1 MRKSRLVPLAAGAL
15 IAGIGA
21 CFEQT
26 ESFDLPSSPTT
37 LQLDLGEFD
46 PACNSVRGN
55 TTYQSTEGGACHVT
69 YDKPSIT
76 VSDMNALRQIIVNN
90 GVDLSQVDVS
100 FHGQMADDM
109 DLVVDSAQIPLA
121 ASVPVTSW
129 NASLSVQG
137 TSVGMVSKTS
147 VAVNNLLPAPVSF
160 TLPGP
165 VIDALDTAWNQMATV
180 DAHIH
185 AELII
190 DAQYVPS
197 MVAGGDLKL
206 NLTVELAGSG
216 TTTTH
221 GWP

>member
-1 MRKSRLVPLAAGAL
+1 MRKSRLVALAAGAL
-15 IAGIGA
+15 VVA

-37 LQLDLGEFD
+37 LQLDLGAFD

-55 TTYQSTEGGACHVT
+55 TTYQSSEGGACRVI

-76 VSDMNALRQIIVNN
+76 VSDMNALRQIITNN
-90 GVDLSQVDVS
+90 GVDLGQVDVS
-100 FHGQMADDM
+100 FHGEMADDM

-129 NASLSVQG
+129 SASVSVQG
-137 TSVGMVSKTS
+137 TPVGMVSKTG

-185 AELII
+185 AEMII
-190 DAQYVPS
+190 EPQYVPA

-216 TTTTH
+216 KTTTH

>member
-1 MRKSRLVPLAAGAL
+1 MRKSRLAPLAGVL
-15 IAGIGA
+15 IVA

-26 ESFDLPSSPTT
+26 EPFDLPSSPTT

-55 TTYQSTEGGACHVT
+55 TTYQSAEGGACHVI

-76 VSDMNALRQIIVNN
+76 VSDMNALRQLIINN
-90 GVDLSQVDVS
+90 GVDLSNVDIS
-100 FHGQMADDM
+100 FHGEMADDM
-109 DLVVDSAQIPLA
+109 NLIIDSAQIPLA

-129 NASLSVQG
+129 NASFSFQG
-137 TSVGMVSKTS
+137 TQVGMVAKTS
-147 VAVNNLLPAPVSF
+147 VAVNNLLPSPVSF
-160 TLPGP
+160 TLPGT
-165 VIDALDTAWNQMATV
+165 VIDALDTAWNQMSTV

-190 DAQYVPS
+190 DPQYVAS

-206 NLTVELAGSG
+206 NVTVELAGSG
-216 TTTTH
+216 TTKTH

>member
-15 IAGIGA
+15 IVA

-26 ESFDLPSSPTT
+26 DSFDLPSSPTT
-37 LQLDLGEFD
+37 LQLDMGDFD
-46 PACNSVRGN
+46 PECNSVRGN
-55 TTYQSTEGGACHVT
+55 TTYQSTEGGACHVI

-76 VSDMNALRQIIVNN
+76 VSDMNALRQLITAN

-100 FHGQMADDM
+100 FHGEMADDM
-109 DLVVDSAQIPLA
+109 DLVIDSAQIPVA
-121 ASVPVTSW
+121 ASVPVSSW
-129 NASLSVQG
+129 SASVAVQG
-137 TSVGMVSKTS
+137 TSVGMVSKTN
-147 VAVNNLLPAPVSF
+147 VAVNNLLPAPISL

-165 VIDALDTAWNQMATV
+165 VIDALDNAWNQMATV

-185 AELII
+185 AEMLI
-190 DAQYVPS
+190 DAQYVPA
-197 MVAGGDLKL
+197 MVAAGDLKL
-206 NLTVELAGSG
+206 NITVELAGSG